1 MKEDTQK
8 QRVECAHTKLVA
20 LEELIPNPRNPNKH
34 PDRQIEM
41 LANNM
46 KRLGIRSPIVVS
58 KRSGFIVKGHGR
70 LMAAQ
75 ALGVKK
81 YPVDFQAY
89 ESEAK
94 EYADMVAD
102 NKLAEQAA
110 SDENMIIEDAR
121 RLKDEIEDFDL
132 LGIDGFMLPEDI
144 DKNNEYSL
152 ETKTPIYEIK
162 GDNPKTSELYDATK
176 TKKLTKKIEAAG
188 LPKEVE
194 LFLIAAAQRHTVFSY
209 EKIAEFYAHSNK
221 DLQELMEA
229 SALVVIDLDKAI
241 EEGFA
246 TLTKDMQ
253 RALSGVKNG

>member
-8 QRVECAHTKLVA
+8 QRVECAYKKLVP

-58 KRSGFIVKGHGR
+58 NRSGFIVKGHGR

-75 ALGVKK
+75 SLGVKK
-81 YPVDFQAY
+81 YPVDFQDY

-110 SDENMIIEDAR
+110 SDELMIIEDAR

-132 LGIDGFMLPEDI
+132 LGIDGFILPEDEEEE
-144 DKNNEYSL
+144 NERADAIPENL
-152 ETKTPIYEIK
+152 ETRCKL
-162 GDNPKTSELYDATK
+162 GDLWQLGEHRLLCGDCTDESN
-176 TKKLTKKIEAAG
+176 IERLMNGEKADM
-188 LPKEVE
+188 
-194 LFLIAAAQRHTVFSY
+194 VFTDPPYGVSY
-209 EKIAEFYAHSNK
+209 EKKCGEIAKQCKSRRTSKINFGS
-221 DLQELMEA
+221 
-229 SALVVIDLDKAI
+229 
-241 EEGFA
+241 
-246 TLTKDMQ
+246 
-253 RALSGVKNG
+253 